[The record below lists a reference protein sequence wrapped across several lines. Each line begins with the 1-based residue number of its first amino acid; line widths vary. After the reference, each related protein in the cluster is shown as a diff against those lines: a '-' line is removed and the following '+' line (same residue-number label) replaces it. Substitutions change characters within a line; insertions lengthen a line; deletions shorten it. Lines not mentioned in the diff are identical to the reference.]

1 MSNKECSLSSFTLA
15 KMFFYLLVQKKKKK
29 KSKGLAD
36 FLTPGGSSQPQNL
49 VQKLENC
56 EATRNRKKVQQDIGL
71 FYNFKVYTILYFVAQ
86 AVLIVRELTLAIIPQ
101 ILKKL
106 SAVAN
111 QKIIKVLFKLIKIM
125 QLFPYWKVFLPH

>member
-15 KMFFYLLVQKKKKK
+15 KMFFYLLVQKKKK

-56 EATRNRKKVQQDIGL
+56 EATRNRKKVQ
-71 FYNFKVYTILYFVAQ
+71 
-86 AVLIVRELTLAIIPQ
+86 
-101 ILKKL
+101 
-106 SAVAN
+106 
-111 QKIIKVLFKLIKIM
+111 
-125 QLFPYWKVFLPH
+125 